1 MNELVGGGR
10 RDLALVSEEGG
21 DELVR
26 KRSTKKIKAKG
37 LSHVAEEVGELFRKV
52 AVSESKLSAGADKKE
67 VSLEEPIIFYQHP
80 FHIIILPVIFCV
92 CQTSIHC
99 LQYNHVLT
107 I

>member
-10 RDLALVSEEGG
+10 RDLALISEEG

-37 LSHVAEEVGELFRKV
+37 LSHVAEEVGDLFRKV

-67 VSLEEPIIFYQHP
+67 VS
-80 FHIIILPVIFCV
+80 
-92 CQTSIHC
+92 
-99 LQYNHVLT
+99 
-107 I
+107 

>member
-10 RDLALVSEEGG
+10 RDLALVSEEG

-67 VSLEEPIIFYQHP
+67 VSLEEPTILYLQH
-80 FHIIILPVIFCV
+80 FHIIILPVLFCV